1 MYLFSFGTR
10 PEIIKQFPLI
20 NEFKKRGIPYETLFT
35 SQHKDLI
42 DKFSNLID
50 EPTYIL
56 DGIFKKEQSLNF
68 LVSKLIK
75 KTESIISKNKESKI
89 IVQGD
94 TSSAFSVG
102 LAGFQ
107 NNNKIIHLEAG
118 LRTYNLKSPFPEEA
132 NRSLISKI
140 ADMHLCPTE
149 NAFLNLKNEG
159 VSNNVYNVG
168 NTIVDSFKFI
178 AESKLYSSQIEN
190 LVDSK
195 KNYLVCTLHRREN
208 REKMIDLWD
217 ELNIV
222 SQNRNIV
229 YIKHPSIKGSEH
241 YLSKEITQIEP
252 LSYQDMVYLINNSDG
267 VISDSGG
274 IQEEVISAKKNILIC
289 RDTTERHETINSG
302 YGMLVDKNISKNI
315 KFLENK
321 NQSVK
326 NPYGKNVS
334 SKIADIVEKIYG

>member
-1 MYLFSFGTR
+1 MKIMSIFGTR

-20 NEFKKRGIPYETLFT
+20 NEFKKRGIAYETLFT

-107 NNNKIIHLEAG
+107 NHNKIIHLEAG

-140 ADMHLCPTE
+140 ADIHLCPTE

-274 IQEEVISAKKNILIC
+274 IQ
-289 RDTTERHETINSG
+289 
-302 YGMLVDKNISKNI
+302 
-315 KFLENK
+315 
-321 NQSVK
+321 
-326 NPYGKNVS
+326 
-334 SKIADIVEKIYG
+334 